1 MNSPGDWTA
10 TALFSPSKAR
20 AQQAQAKDWAS
31 VDAWLGKKYGKRIPT
46 FERNEETLQA
56 LLTLA
61 TANEGADEQRSLI
74 DKVEKQALHTS
85 PKRTPE
91 DEGLYQELLES
102 LDAQAA
108 EYLDS
113 LSGSFA
119 ALGASNILEAA
130 SKVCSLQDDQ
140 FTASE
145 QIKRAESQ
153 YNNLRQEHSRLRNIL
168 HTLQNKEFTVPTDLP
183 QQTSEWARNAKHLRA
198 KLAEY
203 DERLSAIRNASGV
216 SSLLESVSSK
226 SRENQKQRME
236 FRERE
241 VELSAFDSLPSD
253 PRAARAEL
261 DEARANLR
269 RLTARRDALFEDMLA
284 NQ

>member
-1 MNSPGDWTA
+1 MDSPGDWTA

-85 PKRTPE
+85 PKRTSE

-102 LDAQAA
+102 LDAQAT

-153 YNNLRQEHSRLRNIL
+153 YNNLRQEQSRLRNTL
-168 HTLQNKEFTVPTDLP
+168 HELQNEEFTAPTDLP

-216 SSLLESVSSK
+216 SSLLEDVSTK
-226 SRENQKQRME
+226 SREIQKQRTE

-261 DEARANLR
+261 DEARASLR
-269 RLTARRDALFEDMLA
+269 GLTARRDALFEDMLG

>member
-91 DEGLYQELLES
+91 DEGLCQELLES

>member
-1 MNSPGDWTA
+1 MDSPGDWTA

-56 LLTLA
+56 LLSIA

-85 PKRTPE
+85 PKRTSE
-91 DEGLYQELLES
+91 DEALYQELLES
-102 LDAQAA
+102 LDPRAT

-153 YNNLRQEHSRLRNIL
+153 YNNLRQEQCRLRNTL
-168 HTLQNKEFTVPTDLP
+168 HELQNEEFTAPTDLP

-216 SSLLESVSSK
+216 SSLLKDVSTK
-226 SRENQKQRME
+226 SREIQKQRME

-253 PRAARAEL
+253 PRAARADL

>member
-1 MNSPGDWTA
+1 MDSPGDWTA

-46 FERNEETLQA
+46 FERNDETLQA

-74 DKVEKQALHTS
+74 DKVEKQALHAS

-108 EYLDS
+108 ECLDS

-168 HTLQNKEFTVPTDLP
+168 HALQNGEFTAPADLP

-216 SSLLESVSSK
+216 NSLLEIVSTK

>member
-1 MNSPGDWTA
+1 MDSPGDWTA

-46 FERNEETLQA
+46 FERREETLQA

-61 TANEGADEQRSLI
+61 TANEGADEQRSSI
-74 DKVEKQALHTS
+74 DKVEKQTLHTS

-91 DEGLYQELLES
+91 DEGLYQELLEG
-102 LDAQAA
+102 LDPQAA
-108 EYLDS
+108 EYLGS
-113 LSGSFA
+113 LSESFA

-168 HTLQNKEFTVPTDLP
+168 HALQNGDFTAPTDLP

-216 SSLLESVSSK
+216 SSLLESVSTK

-236 FRERE
+236 FRGRE

>member
-1 MNSPGDWTA
+1 MDSPGDWTA

-31 VDAWLGKKYGKRIPT
+31 VDSWLGKKYGKRIPT

-145 QIKRAESQ
+145 QIKRAESE
-153 YNNLRQEHSRLRNIL
+153 YNNLKQEHSRLRNIL
-168 HTLQNKEFTVPTDLP
+168 HALQNEEFTAPTDLP

-216 SSLLESVSSK
+216 SSLLESVSTK

-236 FRERE
+236 FREQE

-284 NQ
+284 YQ

>member
-1 MNSPGDWTA
+1 MDSPGDWTG

-85 PKRTPE
+85 PKRTSE

-102 LDAQAA
+102 LDAQAT

-153 YNNLRQEHSRLRNIL
+153 YNNLRQEQSRLRNTL
-168 HTLQNKEFTVPTDLP
+168 HELQNEEFTAPTDLP

-216 SSLLESVSSK
+216 SSLLEDVSTK
-226 SRENQKQRME
+226 SREIQKQRTE

-261 DEARANLR
+261 DEARASLR
-269 RLTARRDALFEDMLA
+269 GLTARRDALFEDMLG

>member
-236 FRERE
+236 FREWE

>member
-1 MNSPGDWTA
+1 MDSPGDWTA

-85 PKRTPE
+85 PKRTSE
-91 DEGLYQELLES
+91 DEALYQELLES
-102 LDAQAA
+102 LDPRAT

-153 YNNLRQEHSRLRNIL
+153 YNNLRQEQSRLRNTL
-168 HTLQNKEFTVPTDLP
+168 HELQNEEFTAPTDLP

-216 SSLLESVSSK
+216 SSLLEDVSTK
-226 SRENQKQRME
+226 SREIQKQRME

-253 PRAARAEL
+253 PRAARADL

>member
-1 MNSPGDWTA
+1 MDSPGDWTA

-31 VDAWLGKKYGKRIPT
+31 VDAWLGKKYGKRIPS

-168 HTLQNKEFTVPTDLP
+168 HALQNEEFTVPTDLP

-216 SSLLESVSSK
+216 SSLLENVSTK
-226 SRENQKQRME
+226 SRETQKQRTE
-236 FRERE
+236 FRERQ

-269 RLTARRDALFEDMLA
+269 RLTARRDALFEDMLG

>member
-1 MNSPGDWTA
+1 MDSPGDWTA

-46 FERNEETLQA
+46 FERREETLQA

-91 DEGLYQELLES
+91 DEGLYQELLEGP
-102 LDAQAA
+102 DPQAA
-108 EYLDS
+108 EYLGS
-113 LSGSFA
+113 LSESFA

-168 HTLQNKEFTVPTDLP
+168 HALQNGEFTAPTDLP

-216 SSLLESVSSK
+216 SSLLESVSTK

-236 FRERE
+236 FRGRE

>member
-1 MNSPGDWTA
+1 MDSPGDWTA

-20 AQQAQAKDWAS
+20 AQQAQAKEWAS

-74 DKVEKQALHTS
+74 EKVEKQALHTS
-85 PKRTPE
+85 PKRSSE

-102 LDAQAA
+102 LDAQAT

-119 ALGASNILEAA
+119 ALGASNILDAA

-140 FTASE
+140 FTVNE

-168 HTLQNKEFTVPTDLP
+168 HELQNEALIPPGDLP
-183 QQTSEWARNAKHLRA
+183 QQTSEWARNTKHLRA

-216 SSLLESVSSK
+216 SSLLESVSTK
-226 SRENQKQRME
+226 SRENQKQMME
-236 FRERE
+236 FQERE

>member
-1 MNSPGDWTA
+1 MDSPGDWTA

-56 LLTLA
+56 LLSIA

-85 PKRTPE
+85 PKRTSE
-91 DEGLYQELLES
+91 DEALYQELLES
-102 LDAQAA
+102 LDPQAT

-153 YNNLRQEHSRLRNIL
+153 YNNLRQEQCRLRNTL
-168 HTLQNKEFTVPTDLP
+168 HELQNEEFTAPTDLP

-216 SSLLESVSSK
+216 SSLLKDVSTK
-226 SRENQKQRME
+226 SREIQKQRME

-253 PRAARAEL
+253 PRAARADL

>member
-1 MNSPGDWTA
+1 MDSPGDWTA

-85 PKRTPE
+85 PKRTSE

-102 LDAQAA
+102 LDPQAT

-119 ALGASNILEAA
+119 ALGASKILEAA

-145 QIKRAESQ
+145 QIKRAEYQ
-153 YNNLRQEHSRLRNIL
+153 YNSLRQEQSQLRNTL
-168 HTLQNKEFTVPTDLP
+168 HELQDEEFTAPTDLP
-183 QQTSEWARNAKHLRA
+183 RQTSEWARNAKHLRA

-203 DERLSAIRNASGV
+203 DERLSAIRNVSGV
-216 SSLLESVSSK
+216 SSLLENVSTK
-226 SRENQKQRME
+226 SREIQKQRME
-236 FRERE
+236 FMERE

-261 DEARANLR
+261 EEARANLR

>member
-1 MNSPGDWTA
+1 MDSPGDWTA

-31 VDAWLGKKYGKRIPT
+31 VDAWLAKKYGKRIPT

-85 PKRTPE
+85 PKRTSE
-91 DEGLYQELLES
+91 DEGLYRRLLES
-102 LDAQAA
+102 LDAQAT
-108 EYLDS
+108 ECLDS

-119 ALGASNILEAA
+119 ALGVSNILGAA
-130 SKVCSLQDDQ
+130 SKVCSLQDDR
-140 FTASE
+140 FTAME
-145 QIKRAESQ
+145 QIKRAEFQ
-153 YNNLRQEHSRLRNIL
+153 YNNLKREHSRLTTVL
-168 HTLQNKEFTVPTDLP
+168 HELQNEAFVPHTDLP
-183 QQTSEWARNAKHLRA
+183 QQASEWARNAKHLRA

-203 DERLSAIRNASGV
+203 DERLSAIRTSSGV
-216 SSLLESVSSK
+216 TSLLESVSAK
-226 SRENQKQRME
+226 SRENQNQRTE
-236 FRERE
+236 VRERE

-269 RLTARRDALFEDMLA
+269 QLTARRDALFEDMLG
-284 NQ
+284 NK